1 MEADMKVVVT
11 TVGPDLDSE
20 IEPRFWKAVYFLI
33 ADTQTWQCEALPNPG
48 APTVHAAGTRGAIL
62 VEQHKID
69 ASISGDYGP
78 NCYVVLEAA
87 GIRMYLQGSCKT
99 AREAVQAFLD
109 GKLQTIYAPTV
120 AAPH

>member
-11 TVGPDLDSE
+11 TMGPDLDSE

-33 ADTQTWQCEALPNPG
+33 VDTQTWQCEALLNPG
-48 APTVHAAGTRGAIL
+48 APSVHAAGTRGALL

-78 NCYVVLEAA
+78 NCYVVLDAA
-87 GIRMYLQGSCKT
+87 GIRMYLQGSCRT
-99 AREAVQAFLD
+99 AREAVQALLD
-109 GKLQTIYAPTV
+109 GKLRTIFAPTV